1 MMQPKK
7 NNLIGGSG
15 PLGGAGMSTVPLF
28 GGSMSSSNI
37 NNNNGISGGNLV
49 LQSIDERR
57 ASSQV

>member
-15 PLGGAGMSTVPLF
+15 QLGVGMSTVPLF

-37 NNNNGISGGNLV
+37 NNNNGVSGGNLV